1 MTGAA
6 AAATAAQEDE
16 PVTDTAAAEAMD
28 EPVGENVLNEK
39 PVAISTLTRTK
50 YSAPKYPRVAQRRNL
65 SGWVSIE
72 FTVALDGSVRDVEV
86 RDAEPAEIFDNAA
99 IRAVQKWEFEPV
111 LENGV
116 AVEKRA
122 GVRMMFALE

>member
-1 MTGAA
+1 MSTDSGD
-6 AAATAAQEDE
+6 AATQDDESVTDAMAAETLDE
-16 PVTDTAAAEAMD
+16 PVSAD
-28 EPVGENVLNEK
+28 VLSEK
-39 PVAISTLTRTK
+39 PVAISSLTRTK
-50 YSAPKYPRVAQRRNL
+50 YYAPKYPRVAQRRNL

-86 RDAEPAEIFDNAA
+86 RDSEPVEVFDNAA
-99 IRAVQKWEFEPV
+99 IRAVEKWKFEPI